1 LGRTVRLRAS
11 RGRRCCGSKKTN
23 KTTLR
28 SEWRGLQKR
37 KEICLK
43 KSKKA
48 LTGPTFLEMSDFA
61 TYQDLVGV
69 LSGAWS
75 GITVPSHAPND
86 PNFRQ
91 KLFIWR
97 QGYVSQRLSDS
108 GVVLYA
114 SRLPRDSKTD
124 VYTLFSQ
131 QSSRNS

>member
-1 LGRTVRLRAS
+1 MNSVHVHGFQV
-11 RGRRCCGSKKTN
+11 
-23 KTTLR
+23 
-28 SEWRGLQKR
+28 SEYATYRGL
-37 KEICLK
+37 
-43 KSKKA
+43 A
-48 LTGPTFLEMSDFA
+48 
-61 TYQDLVGV
+61 GV

-114 SRLPRDSKTD
+114 SRLPRDLKTD

-131 QSSRNS
+131 ESSRNS